1 MDAAEA
7 TPAGHPSG
15 DERYTVLDTALKR
28 VRFGQD
34 QLIEVLHVAQEL
46 FGYLPPEV
54 LRYVGT
60 ALRLPPSHVVGVAT
74 FYHLFTFEP
83 PGEHT
88 CAVCTGT
95 ACYVKG
101 ADAIVTALSR
111 EHDVAPGGTTSDGSF
126 TLRTVRCLG
135 SCSLAPVAVVDG
147 QVTGNLDVERALDA
161 VRARLLVEVG

>member
-1 MDAAEA
+1 VRAAEA
-7 TPAGHPSG
+7 TATGHPSG
-15 DERYTVLDTALKR
+15 DERYAVLDTALKR

-46 FGYLPPEV
+46 FGYLPDEV

-88 CAVCTGT
+88 CSVCTGT

-101 ADAIVTALSR
+101 ADAIVAALSR
-111 EHDVAPGGTTSDGSF
+111 EHDVAPGGTTEDGSF
-126 TLRTVRCLG
+126 TLRTVRCVG

-147 QVTGNLDVERALDA
+147 HVTGNLDAGQALLA
-161 VRARLLVEVG
+161 VRATLAAEVC